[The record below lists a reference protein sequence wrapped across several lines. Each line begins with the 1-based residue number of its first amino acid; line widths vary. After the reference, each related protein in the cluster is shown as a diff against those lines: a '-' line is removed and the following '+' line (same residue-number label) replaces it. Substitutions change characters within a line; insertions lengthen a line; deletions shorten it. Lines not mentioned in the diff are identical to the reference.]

1 MVFNFF
7 SHSSTLRQA
16 SLILSVLSVMWV
28 LCSAIHRKD
37 IFWYPTPT
45 LVQSEERI
53 EEMYFWFTA
62 EQRDFETHIT
72 DQTLLSVLAVRMW
85 SYSTLILTK
94 CKSLTVPLTPVSIY
108 TFILCDHKGVALK
121 LCCTICAMTV
131 TDFCL
136 ILMALFMLINQL
148 LMLSYKPVNH
158 SFPVR
163 QFFYPPLLWH
173 LAICFIH
180 KKTNLIDCIATFEKE
195 LNNIC
200 VCR

>member
-1 MVFNFF
+1 M
-7 SHSSTLRQA
+7 SGHKSYLSS
-16 SLILSVLSVMWV
+16 SV
-28 LCSAIHRKD
+28 
-37 IFWYPTPT
+37 P
-45 LVQSEERI
+45 
-53 EEMYFWFTA
+53 
-62 EQRDFETHIT
+62 
-72 DQTLLSVLAVRMW
+72 VR
-85 SYSTLILTK
+85 
-94 CKSLTVPLTPVSIY
+94 
-108 TFILCDHKGVALK
+108 TFALK
-121 LCCTICAMTV
+121 GQWKMRCTICAMTV

-158 SFPVR
+158 SFLVR

-200 VCR
+200 VCRWLTNYAFGLFENEKPFSIYRWYLVNIFTFCRGHIIKKWYHNLVHTHSQGFFFCVHNCFE